1 MVRFLRQ
8 NWLSILIFGL
18 LIYLTAR
25 LIWRPSRVVTVEN
38 PHVEGELR
46 LVTLLARD
54 GIPAIDAPQFYTADE
69 ADREYAPDE
78 LVLGV
83 VLEDESRAYSTDLL
97 DRHEIV
103 NDTLAGHPI
112 AVTW

>member
-1 MVRFLRQ
+1 MLRFLRQ
-8 NWLSILIFGL
+8 NWLSILIVGL
-18 LIYLTAR
+18 LIYLVAR
-25 LIWRPSRVVTVEN
+25 LLWRPSQVLTLDN
-38 PHVEGELR
+38 PRIEGELR

-54 GIPAIDAPQFYTADE
+54 AIPAIDAPEFYSADE
-69 ADREYAPDE
+69 ADREYGPDE

-83 VLEDESRAYSTDLL
+83 VMEGESRAYSTDLL

-103 NDTLAGHPI
+103 NDAIAGHPI